1 MKTIAEAI
9 SKSIKKLEDL
19 EELLKDE
26 NIENLNKK
34 EILILKR
41 AYEKL
46 ERGLG
51 GIRNMNKLPDAIFI
65 IDVNYEKNA

>member
-34 EILILKR
+34 EILTLKR
-41 AYEKL
+41 AYAKL

>member
-26 NIENLNKK
+26 NTENLNKK
-34 EILILKR
+34 EILTMKR
-41 AYEKL
+41 T
-46 ERGLG
+46 
-51 GIRNMNKLPDAIFI
+51 
-65 IDVNYEKNA
+65 

>member
-26 NIENLNKK
+26 NI
-34 EILILKR
+34 
-41 AYEKL
+41 
-46 ERGLG
+46 
-51 GIRNMNKLPDAIFI
+51 
-65 IDVNYEKNA
+65 KNVWD

>member
-26 NIENLNKK
+26 NTENLNKK
-34 EILILKR
+34 EILTMKR
-41 AYEKL
+41 A
-46 ERGLG
+46 
-51 GIRNMNKLPDAIFI
+51 
-65 IDVNYEKNA
+65 